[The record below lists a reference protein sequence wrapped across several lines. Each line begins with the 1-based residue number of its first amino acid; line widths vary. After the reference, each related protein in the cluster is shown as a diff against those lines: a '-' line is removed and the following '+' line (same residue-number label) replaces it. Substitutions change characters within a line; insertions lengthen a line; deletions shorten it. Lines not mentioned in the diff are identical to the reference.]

1 MIRIIGAVEKM
12 SKKAILKTYVIKYAI

>member
-12 SKKAILKTYVIKYAI
+12 SKKVILKTYVVKYAI